1 MITAAEEEFIATHAY
16 VPEHLP
22 GYVTSISRAEPHL
35 FGAHVCY
42 GGQRSLIFIG
52 YPLGSPFDAKA
63 MMETFEAARLR
74 FRPGRIAFI
83 GPAIPT
89 NWETHRER
97 RRDQYFRLDLA
108 ALTIHAKVRNMIR
121 RASRELSLEIARQI
135 GEEHACLISE
145 FMESHDLP
153 PDARTLYSR
162 IPDYVS
168 AAATVRVFNARDS
181 TGTLV
186 AFDLADF
193 GARSYAF
200 YQFNFLARRSYV
212 PGAAD
217 FLLHEL
223 ARAARQEGKSFL
235 NLGLGIH
242 PGVVNFKRKWGA
254 APFLPYE
261 CCRYRSGP
269 PGLLDA
275 ILHMR

>member
-1 MITAAEEEFIATHAY
+1 MITPADQEFIATHAY

-22 GYVTSISRAEPHL
+22 GYVTSISRSEPHL
-35 FGAHVCY
+35 LGAYLCY
-42 GGQRSLIFIG
+42 RGKHSLIFIG
-52 YPLGSPFDAKA
+52 YPLASPFDVKA
-63 MMETFEAARLR
+63 MMETFRAALSR
-74 FRPGRIAFI
+74 FTPGQIALI

-97 RRDQYFRLDLA
+97 QRDHYYQFDLA
-108 ALTIHAKVRNMIR
+108 ALAMPAKVRNMVR
-121 RASRELSLEIARQI
+121 RASRELSLEITRQV
-135 GEEHACLISE
+135 GEEHVCLISE
-145 FMESHDLP
+145 FVESHDLP
-153 PDARTLYSR
+153 PDARGLYSR

-168 AAATVRVFNARDS
+168 AAATARVFAARDR
-181 TGTLV
+181 TGTLI
-186 AFDLADF
+186 AFDVVDF
-193 GARSYAF
+193 GARDYAF

-223 ARAARQEGKSFL
+223 ARAARQEGKSFV

-254 APFLPYE
+254 TPFLPYE